1 MSAPAQKPLPPS
13 QPAKPSTSPAA
24 AARPLTAVPSAPKST
39 TTAPAPTAAGAKPP
53 VPGPRPVSAPPAS
66 AASLQKGAAPATGTK
81 PGTPTAGAPQPAS
94 TTPAS
99 RRLKKGEILFN
110 EGETSKAMYFIK
122 AGMIRVF
129 KKKGDSSIE
138 IDTIHAGQV
147 IGELAFLD
155 GNPRSA
161 SAEALT
167 EVEVSEVSGP
177 TFQAVLVKMPE
188 WLKILLKAVVGR
200 LRTASTRIRQLEQAS
215 TAFDYDKDGKRGQS
229 YVYLSPHDSL
239 KIASA
244 ILLVAGRNATKAAD
258 GIECKMPQL
267 QRYFFNIMGV
277 PFAKATAYF
286 DILQQCDLV
295 VAKEAD
301 LNSHI
306 YLKDGDLLE
315 KYINYQVEENLA
327 EPSKR
332 HDMTA
337 RTFFIMNL
345 IAKHLPTF
353 PVDASTGMVKVNV
366 AEIRKKETVGGK
378 EPFRLEEFPE
388 LVKMGYCT
396 QLNMASATEAFTQVK
411 ADSFLLH
418 HRFQKINTSLNT
430 LNEQKRGK

>member
-1 MSAPAQKPLPPS
+1 MSAPAQKPMPPS
-13 QPAKPSTSPAA
+13 QPAKPSTQPAA
-24 AARPLTAVPSAPKST
+24 TARPLTAVPSAPKSAT
-39 TTAPAPTAAGAKPP
+39 SAPTPGTKPP
-53 VPGPRPVSAPPAS
+53 VPGLRPV
-66 AASLQKGAAPATGTK
+66 AASPTSSSSPQKGAASQ
-81 PGTPTAGAPQPAS
+81 AGAKPVPPAAGGTQAAS
-94 TTPAS
+94 TAPAS

-244 ILLVAGRNATKAAD
+244 ILLVAGRSSTKSTD

-306 YLKDGDLLE
+306 YLKDGELLE
-315 KYINYQVEENLA
+315 KYVNYQVEENLA

-345 IAKHLPTF
+345 IAKYLPTF
-353 PVDASTGMVKVNV
+353 PVDASTGIAKVNV

-396 QLNMASATEAFTQVK
+396 QLNMTSATEAFTQVK

-418 HRFQKINTSLNT
+418 HRFQKINTSLNA